1 MLYVLG
7 SSVVYRFYN
16 PDARSSLR
24 GLSLRQTLALKSSN
38 LMDSS
43 LRHLLNI
50 CDRLASG
57 AFLRLLGA
65 YTCTGW
71 ALGTSKSSRSK
82 SSIYCAAAAAAH
94 YCAAAAA
101 AHTPMCNRVA
111 SDMEIWV
118 LHKLPK
124 KSPSTEGTKKNYL
137 NVDVEKR
144 DIFGHNEVLP
154 LVEQIPQVSGW
165 VYVRS
170 ASKDVVNAVD
180 SAIMKPYN
188 LRLTPPSSLALVS
201 MENINTGVQAC
212 IVGRIICKLNNCL
225 HINIQSFKSPGHKRS
240 MGG

>member
-1 MLYVLG
+1 MLHFV
-7 SSVVYRFYN
+7 
-16 PDARSSLR
+16 
-24 GLSLRQTLALKSSN
+24 
-38 LMDSS
+38 
-43 LRHLLNI
+43 
-50 CDRLASG
+50 
-57 AFLRLLGA
+57 
-65 YTCTGW
+65 
-71 ALGTSKSSRSK
+71 
-82 SSIYCAAAAAAH
+82 SSIYFNNNQIIA
-94 YCAAAAA
+94 
-101 AHTPMCNRVA
+101 
-111 SDMEIWV
+111 
-118 LHKLPK
+118 
-124 KSPSTEGTKKNYL
+124 PSTEGLLRVPYKIKIKNTNSSFVKNLLHEQVFLSGLLNTSTKKNYL